1 MLPAIRF
8 QQEAGYAQR
17 AKKNPPGLRRM
28 DFFSDNAWSQRY
40 LDCRVAALP

>member
-17 AKKNPPGLRRM
+17 AKKKSTRLAPNG
-28 DFFSDNAWSQRY
+28 FF
-40 LDCRVAALP
+40 